1 MSNYPKA
8 YTEVLEIIK
17 YLPKEERDKIPAEKI
32 KFYEQNC
39 DKEYEFT
46 FDIEKPI
53 DEQNTLRETNAI
65 VVVLFR
71 DYFATTEQKEKL
83 EKILQQNEEKHQQ
96 ELREKYNPD
105 NIFKKPENRKNEE
118 AETTETMALVE
129 VKKDNVIKEIFKKI
143 INFIRGVLWMI
154 RL

>member
-1 MSNYPKA
+1 MKSNYPKA

-53 DEQNTLRETNAI
+53 DEQKTLRETNAI
-65 VVVLFR
+65 IVVLFR
-71 DYFATTEQKEKL
+71 DYFATTAQKEKL

-105 NIFKKPENRKNEE
+105 NIFKKPETNKQEE

-143 INFIRGVLWMI
+143 INFIRGVL
-154 RL
+154 

>member
-143 INFIRGVLWMI
+143 INFIKGFNKKD
-154 RL
+154 

>member
-1 MSNYPKA
+1 MNNYPKA
-8 YTEVLEIIK
+8 YTEVLEIIE
-17 YLPKEERDKIPAEKI
+17 YLPKEEQDKIPAEKI

-46 FDIEKPI
+46 FDISKSI
-53 DEQNTLRETNAI
+53 DEQKTLRETNAI
-65 VVVLFR
+65 IVLLFR
-71 DYFATTEQKEKL
+71 DYFATPEQKEKL

-105 NIFKKPENRKNEE
+105 NIFKKSENSKKE
-118 AETTETMALVE
+118 AETIETMALVE

-143 INFIRGVLWMI
+143 INFIKGFNKKY
-154 RL
+154 

>member
-143 INFIRGVLWMI
+143 INFIRGVL
-154 RL
+154 

>member
-1 MSNYPKA
+1 MKSNYPKA

-53 DEQNTLRETNAI
+53 DEQKTLRETNAI
-65 VVVLFR
+65 IVVLFR

-105 NIFKKPENRKNEE
+105 NIFKKPETNKQEE
-118 AETTETMALVE
+118 TETTETMALVE

-143 INFIRGVLWMI
+143 INFIRGVL
-154 RL
+154 